1 MLDFRFVSTKMSEN
15 SNDVNKSK
23 FPRKIEFEMSEK
35 IIEISNVRF
44 NKFLKIHF
52 LELSILDPEN
62 FSDIFALS

>member
-23 FPRKIEFEMSEK
+23 CPRKIEFEMSEK